1 MKIHVDT
8 LSNIAIK
15 WGAANWPRVGMCPPE
30 AKVITGNPISD
41 AQFHYFEEE
50 SGIVLKLTD
59 NFNKIVDYDIVD
71 EQQFTAFL
79 LRWS

>member
-1 MKIHVDT
+1 MMVDLGT
-8 LSNIAIK
+8 ISKIAIK
-15 WGAANWPRVGMCPPE
+15 WGEANWPRVGMCPPE

-41 AQFHYFEEE
+41 AQFYYFEEE

-71 EQQFTAFL
+71 EQKFTAFL
-79 LRWS
+79 LRWA